1 MVAPAGLEPA
11 HSQERKILSLLR
23 LPFRQGAIY
32 SAMQELR
39 QFIRLLLKEAVSVP
53 KIFTDKT
60 GKEFLFGPGAKDK
73 IKKSE
78 AESGFGFDDTVKR
91 HPIAKQGIFT
101 DAGLIAFKLNTL
113 NIDQFNRHDAAF
125 EKYATSNLSKN
136 WLKAMAIEE
145 TLVGSNLLNNDSTA
159 DGVLQ
164 VIDGTLAYL
173 NKKRG
178 WLGLPPYKEASLVGN
193 PALSIKIAAEYIN
206 KHMLAP
212 KQIIQPDD
220 RNIGGFNYSIDQ
232 MLSKYKTGPD
242 GPFYAERVKVYKRF
256 LDKLDTL

>member
-1 MVAPAGLEPA
+1 
-11 HSQERKILSLLR
+11 
-23 LPFRQGAIY
+23 
-32 SAMQELR
+32 MQDLR
-39 QFIRLLLKEAVSVP
+39 QFIRFLLKEEASVP

-60 GKEFLFGPGAKDK
+60 GKEFLFGAGAKEK
-73 IKKSE
+73 LKKSE
-78 AESGFGFDDTVKR
+78 AEGGFGFDDTVKR
-91 HPIAKQGIFT
+91 HPVARHGTFT

-113 NIDQFNRHDAAF
+113 EIDQFSKYDTVF

-145 TLVGSNLLNNDSTA
+145 TLVGRNLLNNASTA

-164 VIDGTLAYL
+164 VIDGTLDYL

-178 WLGLPPYKEASLVGN
+178 WLGLPPYKESSLVGN
-193 PALSIKIAAEYIN
+193 PGLSVKIAAEYIN

-212 KQIIQPDD
+212 PKIIQPND
-220 RNIGGFNYSIDQ
+220 RNIGGFSYSIDR
-232 MLSKYKTGPD
+232 MLEQYKTGDD
-242 GPFYAERVKVYKRF
+242 GPYYKERVKVYKRF